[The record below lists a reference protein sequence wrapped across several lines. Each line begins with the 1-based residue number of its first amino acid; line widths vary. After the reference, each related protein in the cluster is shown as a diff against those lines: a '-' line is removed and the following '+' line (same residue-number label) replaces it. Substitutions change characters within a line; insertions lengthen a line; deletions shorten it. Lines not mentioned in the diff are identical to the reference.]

1 VTEILV
7 VDTHDDKLSSMLE
20 WLWCCYC
27 EGCERDTQSV
37 L

>member
-1 VTEILV
+1 VTEILF

-20 WLWCCYC
+20 WLWCYC